1 MGKSK
6 LHLLLLIS
14 MTLLFQGC
22 QYSKLVKPEPQVRAI
37 EPLKSLDKPKFSYYI
52 YNLHYNRA
60 TKDADKALVDSFSA
74 YGISDGISDVIKSE
88 KLERDRINIFVY
100 VLETRNSDIERYIG
114 IPWALISI
122 GTLAAVPNYSKIIH
136 PVEIHIITPNREYDK
151 QVKIIRTEY
160 VTANWVWLPL
170 VFASKDESRED
181 VSYGGLEGMRKLDY
195 LGLRRVFDAIIIE
208 TMQD

>member
-1 MGKSK
+1 MDKSK

-22 QYSKLVKPEPQVRAI
+22 YNKLVKPEPQVKATKPI
-37 EPLKSLDKPKFSYYI
+37 KSLDKPKFSQYI
-52 YNLHYNRA
+52 YTLHDNRA
-60 TKDADKALVDSFSA
+60 TKDAEKALLDSFSA
-74 YGISDGISDVIKSE
+74 YGISDVIKSE
-88 KLERDRINIFVY
+88 KLERDRVNIFVY
-100 VLETRNSDIERYIG
+100 VLDKRISEINRYIG
-114 IPWALISI
+114 IPWALISMGSLFTI
-122 GTLAAVPNYSKIIH
+122 PYYGKEIH

-181 VSYGGLEGMRKLDY
+181 VSYGGREGMRKLDY

-208 TMQD
+208 SMQD

>member
-1 MGKSK
+1 MDKSK

-22 QYSKLVKPEPQVRAI
+22 YNKLVKPEPQVKATKPI
-37 EPLKSLDKPKFSYYI
+37 KSLGKPKLSYYI
-52 YNLHYNRA
+52 YNLVDKRVTA
-60 TKDADKALVDSFSA
+60 IEDAEKALLDSFSA
-74 YGISDGISDVIKSE
+74 YGVSDAIKSE
-88 KLERDRINIFVY
+88 KLEQDRINIFVY
-100 VLETRNSDIERYIG
+100 VLDKRIGEVDRYIG
-114 IPWALISI
+114 IPWALVSM
-122 GTLAAVPNYSKIIH
+122 GTLFVLPVYGKEIH

-170 VFASKDESRED
+170 IFASKDESRED
-181 VSYGGLEGMRKLDY
+181 VSYGGLEGRRKLYY
-195 LGLRRVFDAIIIE
+195 LGLHRIFEAIIIE